1 MKKLFYYFL
10 LSVLISSSCST
21 RTQMNE
27 AIIAGQIPGLAGR
40 SIYLREL
47 EVKALVMIDSTELRD
62 NGDFMFKVNVES
74 PAFYILET
82 VVDNRITLLIDK
94 NEKVEIHCPNGSI
107 NETCT
112 ITGSPGS
119 SLLLDF
125 ENFMYKQKNTIDS
138 LAAVFYANEGSPDFL
153 KKKVELDSAYNAI
166 FENQRT
172 YVKRF
177 IDDHPASLASL
188 LVLNRKLG
196 RNKVLDEEEDFIY
209 FHRID
214 SALNKLYP
222 GNKHVI
228 DHHNRVEQIKGRKF
242 DRFTA
247 DEKLQPGK
255 KAPNI
260 VVYDTSNKPL
270 ALKSL
275 EGKKV
280 LVYFWA
286 GWNAKSRKDNRELV
300 KLYPKLKAKNIE
312 LFGVSVDETEIVW
325 KGAVKLDKLPGI
337 QGSELKGMNSEVMKD
352 YNLNDDLPHYYLVD
366 EERIILFREKDLSK
380 IIEHLKQIF

>member
-21 RTQMNE
+21 RTERNE
-27 AIIAGQIPGLAGR
+27 AVISGTIPGLAGK
-40 SIYLREL
+40 SVYLQEL
-47 EVKALVMIDSTELRD
+47 EVKALVMIDSAELKD
-62 NGDFMFKVNVES
+62 NGDFMFKVYVES
-74 PAFYILET
+74 PCFYILET
-82 VVDNRITLLIDK
+82 GADNRITLLINK
-94 NEKVEIHCPNGSI
+94 NEKVEIQCPNGSI
-107 NETCT
+107 NETCS

-119 SLLLDF
+119 LLLLDF
-125 ENFMYKQKNTIDS
+125 ENFMYRQKKAIDS
-138 LAAVFYANEGSPDFL
+138 LAAVLYANEGSPDFL
-153 KKKVELDSAYNAI
+153 EKKVELDSAYNVI
-166 FENQRT
+166 FENQRA

-196 RNKVLDEEEDFIY
+196 RNKVLDEEDDFIY

-228 DHHNRVEQIKGRKF
+228 DHHNRVEEIRGRKF
-242 DRFTA
+242 DNFTA

-260 VVYDTSNKPL
+260 VVYDTIKNPL

-300 KLYPKLKAKNIE
+300 KLYPELKKKNIE
-312 LFGVSVDETEIVW
+312 LFGVSLDETEIVW
-325 KGAVKLDKLPGI
+325 KGALKLDKLPGI
-337 QGSELKGMNSEVMKD
+337 QGCDLKGMNAEVMKD
-352 YNLNDDLPHYYLVD
+352 YNLNGELPYYYLVD
-366 EERIILFREKDLSK
+366 EERVILHRDKELSK
-380 IIEHLKQIF
+380 IIDHLKQIF